1 VLSLKQSKALTRAQ
15 VQLKL
20 AEKDSEILKLNP
32 RAISKDNH
40 SPSEFI
46 SMGMDIEVAQ

>member
-1 VLSLKQSKALTRAQ
+1 VGCGGSESISSAGQAYVVTSSNPVLSLKQSKALTRAQ

-32 RAISKDNH
+32 
-40 SPSEFI
+40 
-46 SMGMDIEVAQ
+46 